1 MIAFLVGA
9 AYIDVFVW
17 PDHNVGLIEAIPV
30 IFATSYFSPKGVLAV
45 AILAIIILTVDAIL
59 ARSAFNIWAG
69 LIILAIVYGYFL
81 NYQHNHR

>member
-45 AILAIIILTVDAIL
+45 AILA
-59 ARSAFNIWAG
+59 RSAFNIWAG